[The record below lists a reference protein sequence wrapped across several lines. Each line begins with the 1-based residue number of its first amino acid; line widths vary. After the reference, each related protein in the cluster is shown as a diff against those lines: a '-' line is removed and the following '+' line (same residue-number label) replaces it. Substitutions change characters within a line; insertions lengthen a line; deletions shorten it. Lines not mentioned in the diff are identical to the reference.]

1 MKKNRP
7 LTMALPK
14 GRLFRKAWALLRRM
28 GYVQAE
34 GWGEERGLVRESADG
49 RVRIV
54 RIRDVDVPTY
64 VEHGAADPGIVGK
77 DILLEQERV
86 VYEPL
91 DLGFG
96 VCRLVLAAPA
106 GSGDPPTWQD
116 LARESHLRVA
126 ARFVR
131 ITERFFGEEAV
142 PVDVIKLSGAV
153 ELAPVMGL
161 ADAVVDLVETG
172 ETLRENGLVEV
183 REILRTSARLIVNR
197 ASQKTRREEVG
208 EFIRVCQRKLGS

>member
-7 LTMALPK
+7 LTLALPK
-14 GRLFRKAWALLRRM
+14 GRLFKKAWALLRRM

-49 RVRIV
+49 RVRIA

-64 VEHGAADPGIVGK
+64 VEHGAADLGIVGK

-91 DLGFG
+91 DLEFG

-126 ARFVR
+126 AKFVR

-153 ELAPVMGL
+153 ELAPAMGL
-161 ADAVVDLVETG
+161 ADAVVDLVESGT
-172 ETLRENGLVEV
+172 TLRENGLVEV

-208 EFIRVCQRKLGS
+208 EFIRVCQRKLRP

>member
-1 MKKNRP
+1 
-7 LTMALPK
+7 
-14 GRLFRKAWALLRRM
+14 
-28 GYVQAE
+28 
-34 GWGEERGLVRESADG
+34 
-49 RVRIV
+49 
-54 RIRDVDVPTY
+54 
-64 VEHGAADPGIVGK
+64 
-77 DILLEQERV
+77 
-86 VYEPL
+86 
-91 DLGFG
+91 
-96 VCRLVLAAPA
+96 
-106 GSGDPPTWQD
+106 
-116 LARESHLRVA
+116 LARKSHLRVA
-126 ARFVR
+126 AKFVR